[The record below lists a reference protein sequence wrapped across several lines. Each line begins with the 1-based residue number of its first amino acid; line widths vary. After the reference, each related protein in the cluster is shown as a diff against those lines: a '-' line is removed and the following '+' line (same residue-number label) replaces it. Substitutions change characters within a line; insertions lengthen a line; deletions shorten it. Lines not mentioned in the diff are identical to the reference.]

1 MTRPMQ
7 RTVEWFVTAIRGFRD
22 GTQVRSPRRPNACQA
37 PSLSLPRQLF
47 DRVAIAGPYRRT
59 NGADGLTSLCN

>member
-22 GTQVRSPRRPNACQA
+22 GTQRRCPRRPNARQA
-37 PSLSLPRQLF
+37 LSLSFPRQLL
-47 DRVAIAGPYRRT
+47 DRGAIAALHRRT
-59 NGADGLTSLCN
+59 NGVDGLTTLCD